1 MNNTFSAGKA
11 MVKGS
16 GEQVLVFLHYFGGAA
31 TSWQWVLDGL
41 ADRYKCVCINLP
53 GFGGAPALEQPS
65 IAEFAA
71 YVQKQVKDLEIDDY
85 VLIGHSMGG
94 KIAAQVAINEQQS
107 SKSKISQLIL
117 LAPSPMSVERMPD
130 EEKQRMLIHPSG
142 EQAAITVKNV
152 TIKPLDTERYAMA
165 VGTQSLTDNKAW
177 RWWIEEGMD
186 HSIADDAKKLQLP
199 ITLITSTDD
208 AAVTFKMTVED
219 TLPNLP
225 KHTQLKTTLGIGHL
239 YQLEAPEWLAET
251 LEEVIE
257 D

>member
-11 MVKGS
+11 IVRGS

-31 TSWQWVLDGL
+31 TSWQWVVDEL
-41 ADRYKCVCINLP
+41 AGRFKCVCINQP
-53 GFGGAPALEQPS
+53 GFGGAPALDQPS
-65 IAEFAA
+65 IAGFAA
-71 YVQKQVKDLEIDDY
+71 YVQKQVEDLEIDDY

-107 SKSKISQLIL
+107 GESKISQLIL

-130 EEKQRMLIHPSG
+130 DEKQRMLIHPSA
-142 EQAAITVKNV
+142 EQAAVTVKNV
-152 TIKPLDTERYAMA
+152 TVKSLGTEQYEMA
-165 VGTQSLTDNKAW
+165 VGTQSLADNNAW
-177 RWWIEEGMD
+177 RWWIEKGMNE
-186 HSIADDAKKLQLP
+186 SIADEAKKLKLP
-199 ITLITSTDD
+199 ITVITSTDD

-225 KHTQLKTTLGIGHL
+225 SHAQLKTTLGIGHL
-239 YQLEAPEWLAET
+239 YPLEAPQWLAET

>member
-41 ADRYKCVCINLP
+41 AGRYKCVCINLP

-65 IAEFAA
+65 IAGFAV
-71 YVQKQVKDLEIDDY
+71 YVQKQVEDLEIDDY

-94 KIAAQVAINEQQS
+94 KIAAQVAINEQQND
-107 SKSKISQLIL
+107 KSKISQLIL

-130 EEKQRMLIHPSG
+130 DEKQRMLIHPSA

-165 VGTQSLTDNKAW
+165 VGTQSLTDNNAW
-177 RWWIEEGMD
+177 RWWIEEGMN
-186 HSIADDAKKLQLP
+186 HSIADDAKKLKLP
-199 ITLITSTDD
+199 ITVITSTDD

-225 KHTQLKTTLGIGHL
+225 KYTKLKTTLGIGHL

>member
-11 MVKGS
+11 IVKGS

-65 IAEFAA
+65 IAGFAA
-71 YVQKQVKDLEIDDY
+71 YVQKQVEDLEIDDY

-94 KIAAQVAINEQQS
+94 KIAAQVAINEQQNGK
-107 SKSKISQLIL
+107 SKSSQLIL
-117 LAPSPMSVERMPD
+117 LAPSPMLVERMPD
-130 EEKQRMLIHPSG
+130 EEKQRMLIHPSA
-142 EQAAITVKNV
+142 EQAAVTVKNV

-165 VGTQSLTDNKAW
+165 VGTQSLTDNNAW
-177 RWWIEEGMD
+177 RWWINEGMND
-186 HSIADDAKKLQLP
+186 SIADDAKKLQLP
-199 ITLITSTDD
+199 ITVITSTDD

-225 KHTQLKTTLGIGHL
+225 KHTKLKTTLGIGHL

-251 LEEVIE
+251 LEEAIE